1 MELGVIIM
9 GWENILK
16 GLEQYSFYL
25 SQIEK
30 VEKLLERLYE
40 DIEEA
45 AIKMNKETGLVMEQ
59 ARSLITTIQKP
70 TISKI
75 EETLEEF
82 KEKLEASI

>member
-1 MELGVIIM
+1 M